1 MSAQQATAEK
11 SMEEILA
18 SIRRTIEN
26 DVHKNQQGGHM
37 SEQGTNQANEEDVFE
52 LTQVVNEDGSVSEVA
67 TSEAIKTP
75 DDFSSEEVSAEAH
88 HDEATHEA
96 EIETSVSGEDASPE
110 RGLESHTQTSEEAL
124 DQLDQRSATVE
135 TPTQEKTYDA
145 SPTGTENS
153 QTEAATVDSSPLAQE
168 TEELISETVA
178 QMAGQALS
186 DLSKAVETSS
196 QTPSSEASTFSG
208 LSSKD
213 LGQST
218 VEGLMREL
226 LRPMLKD
233 WLDAHLP
240 SLVKWIVTEQIEK
253 IIQEKKKN

>member
-37 SEQGTNQANEEDVFE
+37 SEQGTTQTNDEDVFE

-67 TSEAIKTP
+67 TSETT
-75 DDFSSEEVSAEAH
+75 SAPQESI
-88 HDEATHEA
+88 DETNTTATHYDESDQTSETVEGTVSENNLEA
-96 EIETSVSGEDASPE
+96 
-110 RGLESHTQTSEEAL
+110 RTQTSEEAL
-124 DQLDQRSATVE
+124 DQLDQASATVQ
-135 TPTQEKTYDA
+135 TPQEEPAHDT
-145 SPTGTENS
+145 SPTEELTS
-153 QTEAATVDSSPLAQE
+153 QAEESPEASSLSQE

-178 QMAGQALS
+178 QVAGQALS

-196 QTPSSEASTFSG
+196 QTRTSDTSALSDF
-208 LSSKD
+208 SSKD